1 MNNRELSEAK
11 PPEYESSPHQ
21 ASGGRECPK
30 ICNMLVS
37 RLSDAILYITITEG
51 IGLCPYP
58 RLLPRSSLGELKVH
72 IAMLS
77 RASHAFTIENFY
89 QILMH

>member
-37 RLSDAILYITITEG
+37 RLSDAYIVHYNNRG
-51 IGLCPYP
+51 C
-58 RLLPRSSLGELKVH
+58 RALPLPPVIH